1 MHVCLVLYGILQR
14 SFRPKLGVAY
24 LSENEATADF

>member
-1 MHVCLVLYGILQR
+1 MHVYMVFYGSLQR
-14 SFRPKLGVAY
+14 RFRPKLGVAY